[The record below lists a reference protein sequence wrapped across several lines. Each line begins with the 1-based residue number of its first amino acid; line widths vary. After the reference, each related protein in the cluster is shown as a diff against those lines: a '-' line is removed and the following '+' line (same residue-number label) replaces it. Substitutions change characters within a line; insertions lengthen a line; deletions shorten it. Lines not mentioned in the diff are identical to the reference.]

1 MDWASEINWPLENVF
16 NIFFIQ
22 FYNLYERLD
31 IEISIYAWV
40 QMLMYDYLSY
50 EQPFLV
56 FILSGVFYL
65 VAAYFTGFL
74 ENRFAKLQK

>member
-1 MDWASEINWPLENVF
+1 
-16 NIFFIQ
+16 
-22 FYNLYERLD
+22 
-31 IEISIYAWV
+31 
-40 QMLMYDYLSY
+40 MLMYDYLSH

-74 ENRFAKLQK
+74 ENRFCKAKQKNNKYVILMMSKWKISLNDRM

>member
-1 MDWASEINWPLENVF
+1 
-16 NIFFIQ
+16 
-22 FYNLYERLD
+22 
-31 IEISIYAWV
+31 
-40 QMLMYDYLSY
+40 MLIYDYLSY

-74 ENRFAKLQK
+74 ENRFAKLNKEITSM